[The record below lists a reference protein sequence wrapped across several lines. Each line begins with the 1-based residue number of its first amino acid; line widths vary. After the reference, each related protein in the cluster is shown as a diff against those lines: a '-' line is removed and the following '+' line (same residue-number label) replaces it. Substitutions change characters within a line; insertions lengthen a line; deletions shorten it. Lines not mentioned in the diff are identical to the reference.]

1 MTPRSVVVTVAVG
14 LVAGMIIGIVG
25 IIALAL
31 LGKSPPDILSNITV
45 GLVGACAGLLART
58 GTDEPPNGEPQ
69 QVQVVNTPELPAQV
83 EISDEARR

>member
-25 IIALAL
+25 IIALSL

-58 GTDEPPNGEPQ
+58 GTDEPPANPAGTSTVRLSATVNEHEP
-69 QVQVVNTPELPAQV
+69 
-83 EISDEARR
+83 EA